1 MLDCGLRGMRAGE
14 RLPSGTKGS
23 GELYQSHRHRLPAL
37 RPESPRGFAARTPA
51 SRWTPASGEAFRQET
66 SRGAAACLAAAAA
79 LLAGCA
85 IEPAP
90 DRGPVPER
98 PNVLLILA
106 DDLGYGDL
114 GAYNPESRIPT
125 PNLDRLA
132 AEGARLTDAHSPSSV
147 CTPTRYALLTGRYAW
162 RSRLKRGV
170 LNGRST
176 ALLAPERVT
185 LPAFLRTLGYAT
197 AGIGKWHLGL
207 GADPDPDDDAPGE
220 TDYGAPL
227 RPGPVTAGFERYF
240 GIPASLDM
248 APYLY
253 IEDEGVVEAATETV
267 EASAMRRFGG
277 GGYWRA
283 GAIAPGFD
291 FHQVTPTLFDRAS
304 GYLAQRAVAADD
316 RPFFLYLPLPSPHT
330 PWMPLPEFEGAS
342 GAGVYGDFVAQVD
355 AGVGR
360 LLGDLDSLGLA
371 SNTLV
376 LFTSDNGAHWL
387 EADVEQTGHRANG
400 ALRGQKAD
408 IHEGGHRVPFLARW
422 PGRIPAGAVRGELAG
437 LVDIFRTIA
446 SVLEAELP
454 EGAAEDS
461 VDLGP
466 MLRGEDE
473 PPRRSLIHHS
483 SRGMFAIRSHRA
495 DGPEAP
501 RKWKLIEG
509 LGSGGFSEPRQL
521 APEPGGAAGQLYEL
535 VADPAETDDLYLD
548 RPDIVERLTAELE
561 AIRGADAAPL
571 LPPPP

>member
-1 MLDCGLRGMRAGE
+1 M
-14 RLPSGTKGS
+14 T
-23 GELYQSHRHRLPAL
+23 
-37 RPESPRGFAARTPA
+37 
-51 SRWTPASGEAFRQET
+51 
-66 SRGAAACLAAAAA
+66 
-79 LLAGCA
+79 
-85 IEPAP
+85 EPAP
-90 DRGPVPER
+90 DNVPEPER

-106 DDLGYGDL
+106 DDLGYGDI

-132 AEGARLTDAHSPSSV
+132 NEGVRLTDAHSPSSV

-176 ALLAPERVT
+176 ALLEPERVT
-185 LPAFLRTLGYAT
+185 LPGFLQSLGYAT

-207 GADPDPDDDAPGE
+207 GADPAPDDGEPGR
-220 TDYGAPL
+220 TNYDAPL
-227 RPGPVTAGFERYF
+227 RPGPLSAGFEHYF

-248 APYLY
+248 EPYLY
-253 IEDEGVVEAATETV
+253 IEDEGVFEAATETV
-267 EASAMRRFGG
+267 EDSSMRRYGG

-283 GAIAPGFD
+283 GDIAPGFD
-291 FHQVTPTLFDRAS
+291 FLQVTPTLFERA
-304 GYLAQRAVAADD
+304 GRYLEQRAAAGDG

-360 LLGDLDSLGLA
+360 LLDALDSLDLA

-376 LFTSDNGAHWL
+376 VFTSDNGAHWI
-387 EADVEQTGHRANG
+387 EADIEQTGHRANG
-400 ALRGQKAD
+400 SLRGQKAD

-422 PGRIPAGAVRGELAG
+422 PGRFPAGSVREELAG
-437 LVDIFRTIA
+437 LVDVFRTVTSI
-446 SVLEAELP
+446 LQAEVP
-454 EGAAEDS
+454 DGAAEDS
-461 VDLGP
+461 VDLGAL
-466 MLRGEDE
+466 LRGEEDAQA
-473 PPRRSLIHHS
+473 PRNSLIHHS
-483 SRGMFAIRSHRA
+483 SRGMFAIRSHDL

-509 LGSGGFSEPRQL
+509 LGSGGFTQPRQL

-535 VADPAETDDLYLD
+535 VADPAETNDLYLD

-561 AIRGADAAPL
+561 AIRGDDSQPLAP
-571 LPPPP
+571 PD

>member
-1 MLDCGLRGMRAGE
+1 MLLTSAC
-14 RLPSGTKGS
+14 SGT
-23 GELYQSHRHRLPAL
+23 
-37 RPESPRGFAARTPA
+37 ESSDTP
-51 SRWTPASGEAFRQET
+51 PQ
-66 SRGAAACLAAAAA
+66 AC
-79 LLAGCA
+79 
-85 IEPAP
+85 
-90 DRGPVPER
+90 

-114 GAYNPESRIPT
+114 GVYNPGSRIPT
-125 PNLDRLA
+125 PNLDRLG
-132 AEGARLTDAHSPSSV
+132 AEGMRLTDAHSPSSV

-176 ALLAPERVT
+176 ALLEPKRVT

-207 GADPDPDDDAPGE
+207 GADPDPNDDTPGE

-227 RPGPVTAGFERYF
+227 RPGPVTAGFEHYF

-248 APYLY
+248 EPYLY
-253 IEDEGVVEAATETV
+253 IEDEGVFEAATETV
-267 EASAMRRFGG
+267 EASSMRRYGG
-277 GGYWRA
+277 DGYWRA
-283 GAIAPGFD
+283 GDIAPGFD
-291 FHQVTPTLFDRAS
+291 FLQVTPTLFDRAS
-304 GYLAQRAVAADD
+304 GYLEQRARAGDD

-360 LLGDLDSLGLA
+360 LLGALDSLGLA

-387 EADVEQTGHRANG
+387 EADIEETGHRANG
-400 ALRGQKAD
+400 SLRGQKAD
-408 IHEGGHRVPFLARW
+408 IHEGGHRVPFLVRW
-422 PGRIPAGAVRGELAG
+422 PDRIPAGSVRGELAG
-437 LVDIFRTIA
+437 LVDVFRTIT
-446 SVLEAELP
+446 SLLEVELP

-466 MLRGEDE
+466 VLRGEEDPQ
-473 PPRRSLIHHS
+473 PPRGSLIHHS
-483 SRGMFAIRSHRA
+483 SRGMFAIRSHDA
-495 DGPEAP
+495 DGPTNS

-509 LGSGGFSEPRQL
+509 LGSGGFTEPRQL

-535 VADPAETDDLYLD
+535 VGDPAETNDLYLD

-571 LPPPP
+571 APPEG

>member
-1 MLDCGLRGMRAGE
+1 MHPG
-14 RLPSGTKGS
+14 
-23 GELYQSHRHRLPAL
+23 PAAIV
-37 RPESPRGFAARTPA
+37 RCAAIATV
-51 SRWTPASGEAFRQET
+51 
-66 SRGAAACLAAAAA
+66 
-79 LLAGCA
+79 LLVGCA
-85 IEPAP
+85 AEPAP
-90 DRGPVPER
+90 DHDPEPER
-98 PNVLLILA
+98 PNILLILA

-132 AEGARLTDAHSPSSV
+132 AEGVRLTDAHSPSSV

-162 RSRLKRGV
+162 RSRLKSGV

-176 ALLAPERVT
+176 TLLEPERVT

-207 GADPDPDDDAPGE
+207 GADPDPNDDTPGQ

-227 RPGPVTAGFERYF
+227 RPGPVSAGFKHYF

-248 APYLY
+248 EPYLY
-253 IEDEGVVEAATETV
+253 IEDEDVFEAATKTV
-267 EASAMRRFGG
+267 EASAMRRYGG
-277 GGYWRA
+277 DGYWRA
-283 GAIAPGFD
+283 GDIAPGFD
-291 FHQVTPTLFDRAS
+291 FLQVTPTLFDRAR
-304 GYLAQRAVAADD
+304 GYLEQRATAGDD

-360 LLGDLDSLGLA
+360 LLADLDSLDLA

-387 EADVEQTGHRANG
+387 EADIGETGHRANG
-400 ALRGQKAD
+400 LLRGQKAD
-408 IHEGGHRVPFLARW
+408 IHEGGHRIPFLARW
-422 PGRIPAGAVRGELAG
+422 PGRVPPGSVRGELAG
-437 LVDIFRTIA
+437 LVDVFRTVT
-446 SVLEAELP
+446 SLLEVELP

-466 MLRGEDE
+466 LLRGDDAP
-473 PPRRSLIHHS
+473 PPRASLVHHS
-483 SRGMFAIRSHRA
+483 ARGMFAIRSHETN
-495 DGPEAP
+495 GPGAP

-509 LGSGGFSEPRQL
+509 LGSGGFTEPRQL

-535 VADPAETDDLYLD
+535 VADPAETNDLYLD

-571 LPPPP
+571 APPER